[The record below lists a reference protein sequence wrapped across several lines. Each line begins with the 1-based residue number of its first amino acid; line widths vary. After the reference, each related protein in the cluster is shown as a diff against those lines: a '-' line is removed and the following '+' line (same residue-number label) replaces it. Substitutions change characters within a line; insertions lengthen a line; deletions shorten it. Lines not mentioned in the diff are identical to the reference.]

1 MRTLT
6 STLLAAQQQAN
17 AVPYIK
23 VEVVNKTAG
32 VDRYNWTRLY
42 EGSEVDYH
50 HAMTMPGDGSMVR
63 ARTTPPNDSR
73 KLYRQRV
80 VAPGPGSDFSQ
91 WTYANQFDVVV
102 TATASLNSE
111 VAIFLIRTNREIKR
125 IMSYD
130 YGATWS
136 NAETIEY
143 SQTTAIYGIAAAYKP
158 NGDIAVFIADAAKLY
173 VLKCIN
179 GQWQTKVA
187 WDKTTGNLSGVACMY
202 DGDWNLLVTG
212 KDTAGNYKLWSLVYG
227 DGGSVGAGT
236 WADLRELASA
246 PAGGD
251 YEYKQPFLDKTDV
264 YRCFFT
270 EKYGGIEA
278 YNRPFQSHTLPG
290 VAYSEGLWREPVPFN
305 CSCEYGLAIAHYG
318 DYGWL
323 ASADG
328 VWRAVFDSQSLD
340 LTSDVISL
348 RQEIDGTAGMLE
360 VELDNNDGKY
370 ASPGEDEIAVLD
382 IDCQLEF
389 GPGYLTASGAEY
401 SMGQT
406 YCVESIEHIS
416 SGGRASVILRAYDG
430 WGALNEWSARQQ
442 MRWNKSASE
451 YSVKDLIAI
460 IIARVGVKLEVK
472 SQSDTI
478 TSFFPDFI
486 VNPND
491 SGKNT
496 VQKLLSFVPDVVFI
510 EGNKAYL
517 VNPESDDS
525 AEYSYGVEHVVLG
538 GRYRQSAMRTNR
550 VQIEGYDTDQGKM
563 IVVDSFD
570 WDDIERLYDR
580 IKHVEDMNLN
590 TAAQAYQR
598 GEAILRKSEID
609 TIDGRITVP
618 VNCGQQ
624 LYDVIEITDTYCG
637 LTNAIRRVLGI
648 TLVYQP
654 QRGEYF
660 QRLVTG
666 GV

>member
-1 MRTLT
+1 VIFPNLREPKKLWGVSDLPQVMESQRELNRAM
-6 STLLAAQQQAN
+6 SQLSRILELSGN
-17 AVPYIK
+17 PIAVLEN
-23 VEVVNKTAG
+23 VE
-32 VDRYNWTRLY
+32 
-42 EGSEVDYH
+42 ESE
-50 HAMTMPGDGSMVR
+50 
-63 ARTTPPNDSR
+63 
-73 KLYRQRV
+73 
-80 VAPGPGSDFSQ
+80 
-91 WTYANQFDVVV
+91 
-102 TATASLNSE
+102 
-111 VAIFLIRTNREIKR
+111 
-125 IMSYD
+125 
-130 YGATWS
+130 
-136 NAETIEY
+136 
-143 SQTTAIYGIAAAYKP
+143 
-158 NGDIAVFIADAAKLY
+158 DIAVRPGAVWNVPEDAKAYLLDLLQGGG
-173 VLKCIN
+173 VSLHIN
-179 GQWQTKVA
+179 YIDLVYRAMHDLSESPRSAFGGVER
-187 WDKTTGNLSGVACMY
+187 DMSGVALEIELQP
-202 DGDWNLLVTG
+202 LLQKVAR
-212 KDTAGNYKLWSLVYG
+212 KRIIRTA
-227 DGGSVGAGT
+227 
-236 WADLRELASA
+236 
-246 PAGGD
+246 
-251 YEYKQPFLDKTDV
+251 
-264 YRCFFT
+264 
-270 EKYGGIEA
+270 A

-290 VAYSEGLWREPVPFN
+290 TDYSEGLWREPVPFN
-305 CSCEYGLAIAHYG
+305 CSCEYGLAMAHYG

-328 VWRAVFDSQSLD
+328 VWRALFDSQSLD

-389 GPGYLTASGAEY
+389 SPGYRTTAGVECSG
-401 SMGQT
+401 GQT
-406 YCVESIEHIS
+406 YCVESIEHIV
-416 SGGRASVILRAYDG
+416 SGGKASVILRAYDG
-430 WGALNEWSARQQ
+430 WGALSEWSARQQ
-442 MRWNKSASE
+442 MRWNKTNSE
-451 YSVKDLIAI
+451 YNVKDIIAV
-460 IIARVGVKLEVK
+460 IIARVGIKLEVK

-478 TSFFPDFI
+478 TNFYPDFT

-491 SGKNT
+491 NGKNT

-517 VNPESDDS
+517 VNPESDDT
-525 AEYSYGVEHVVLG
+525 AEYSYGVEHIVLG

-550 VQIEGYDTDQGKM
+550 VQVEGYDSGQGKM

-590 TAAQAYQR
+590 TAPQAYQR

-609 TIDGRITVP
+609 TTDGRITVP